1 MKKLLGLLSAA
12 SLIATTGASVVSCG
26 FVSRTS
32 NSDDTNGNDKK
43 DDWSKSLNRVI
54 TETYLGNL
62 AEKQYKDKDFILNK
76 TLEKN
81 PGLDINELVVTNNGP
96 VGATISAKEGS
107 KIYTGFVPVSYN
119 FDRDYTELS
128 DVITNPDLGHILNNS
143 SDCILAK
150 IKEMYPDLN
159 INLLSARPSSF
170 NNSAIILVKS
180 PVNDSFLTGE
190 VTVTFL
196 LPEELKDATDTNT
209 LVWGRIEDS
218 TDETLRKHL
227 KDDIVNLQMDQIEII
242 VDSKTSATI
251 KAIEGSL
258 VYKGQITVYF
268 VTEVIDLTEVFPEDD
283 RDMGILVLEGDDLA
297 ERLLSC
303 SEINAHKF
311 GHYYMEELKAVD
323 VTDTQVTIQ
332 ANEDSQ
338 IYKGEVT
345 LTYTRDPRTW
355 LRNDLVV
362 RDLGELPDDNDET
375 IWNKLQELNPNLRID
390 ELVILSKVPHSA
402 WLTVKEN
409 SEVYFPTGTSEA
421 GLIMYTIA
429 E

>member
-180 PVNDSFLTGE
+180 PVNDSFFNRRSDCN
-190 VTVTFL
+190 FL
-196 LPEELKDATDTNT
+196 ITR
-209 LVWGRIEDS
+209 RIE
-218 TDETLRKHL
+218 RC
-227 KDDIVNLQMDQIEII
+227 NW
-242 VDSKTSATI
+242 
-251 KAIEGSL
+251 
-258 VYKGQITVYF
+258 Y
-268 VTEVIDLTEVFPEDD
+268 
-283 RDMGILVLEGDDLA
+283 
-297 ERLLSC
+297 
-303 SEINAHKF
+303 
-311 GHYYMEELKAVD
+311 
-323 VTDTQVTIQ
+323 
-332 ANEDSQ
+332 
-338 IYKGEVT
+338 
-345 LTYTRDPRTW
+345 
-355 LRNDLVV
+355 
-362 RDLGELPDDNDET
+362 
-375 IWNKLQELNPNLRID
+375 
-390 ELVILSKVPHSA
+390 
-402 WLTVKEN
+402 
-409 SEVYFPTGTSEA
+409 
-421 GLIMYTIA
+421 
-429 E
+429 